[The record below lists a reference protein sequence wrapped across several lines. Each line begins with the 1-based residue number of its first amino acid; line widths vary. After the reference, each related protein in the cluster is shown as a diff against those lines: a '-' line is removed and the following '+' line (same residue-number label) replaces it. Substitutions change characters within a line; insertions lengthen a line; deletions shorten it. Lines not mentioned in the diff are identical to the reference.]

1 MDTKFNFSKHGIA
14 RKVYVR
20 TVAFADL
27 PKDMQAETKGCET
40 VYAIHSEDGE
50 RLALV
55 KDRELA
61 FAVARTN
68 DFTPVSVH

>member
-1 MDTKFNFSKHGIA
+1 MDTPFDFGKFNEV

-20 TVAFADL
+20 SVTHAEL
-27 PKDMQAETKGCET
+27 PYEIRREIGSRQI
-40 VYAIHSEDGE
+40 YAIHAEDGE

-55 KDRELA
+55 QDRDLA